1 MSELCCVVDSHN
13 SIQSVNG
20 AHFPVIY
27 SIRLLFTFSY
37 LVQRLIESGMKELEE
52 RGMLVYGKELLKL
65 DANIKD
71 CKVS

>member
-1 MSELCCVVDSHN
+1 
-13 SIQSVNG
+13 
-20 AHFPVIY
+20 
-27 SIRLLFTFSY
+27 
-37 LVQRLIESGMKELEE
+37 MKELEE